1 MRGMQMPVVRP
12 DRRRVGIAW
21 IAMILLSVA
30 SSGISAGTPARGDA
44 QRRAALATD
53 ALQAWYSAKT
63 GLYRTTGWWNSANA
77 ITALADESRVSGS
90 KKYWPVFSNTLTA
103 AQRTSP
109 GFLNNFYDDEGWWA
123 LAWIDVYDLTRDGRY
138 LAMAESIFKDMAG
151 GWDSTCAGGIWWSK
165 DRKYKNAIANELFL
179 RVAAALANRTVDAQ
193 RRGYLEWAEREWH
206 WFRQS
211 GMINGRSLI
220 NDGLSS
226 ACVNNGE
233 TEWSYNQGVILGGL
247 AELWKSNGDAAL
259 LAQAEEIAGSAMT
272 ALTDAH
278 GILHDA
284 CEPKCGADGT
294 QFKGILVRNLR
305 ILDETQQVR
314 GYEHFIFTNAGSVW
328 AQTQG
333 KIGRLGPQWAAPFGA
348 ANASSESSALDLLVA
363 ASALSERTE
372 PAGTH

>member
-1 MRGMQMPVVRP
+1 MG
-12 DRRRVGIAW
+12 
-21 IAMILLSVA
+21 
-30 SSGISAGTPARGDA
+30 AG
-44 QRRAALATD
+44 
-53 ALQAWYSAKT
+53 
-63 GLYRTTGWWNSANA
+63 
-77 ITALADESRVSGS
+77 
-90 KKYWPVFSNTLTA
+90 
-103 AQRTSP
+103 
-109 GFLNNFYDDEGWWA
+109 
-123 LAWIDVYDLTRDGRY
+123 WIDAYDLTHEPLSRNGQ
-138 LAMAESIFKDMAG
+138 SIFEDMAG
-151 GWDSTCAGGIWWSK
+151 GWDRHAAAASGGARTGSTRTPSPTNCSC
-165 DRKYKNAIANELFL
+165 

-193 RRGYLEWAEREWH
+193 RRGYLEWAGKEWH

-294 QFKGILVRNLR
+294 QLKGILVRNLR

-372 PAGTH
+372 PAGRIESVARRCGLFAEFPFQNLARTGLGQGIEEFDDWGHL